1 MIVISLIK
9 MPSSRV
15 VSLVSR
21 SCQAVQQTFPPG
33 VLRLHPCSSRYELT
47 AAAAAAVASGRSIG
61 GIVCGRVAV
70 LVLVLQAAAAAAAM
84 ISVAA
89 VGCRGSSVR
98 PGRGRVCAQASPL
111 QLTLRAHSRSR
122 SHGIRWQ
129 HWQHCLRAGSRAR
142 PGSADSGG
150 SSSCG
155 GFGYIGGVSGQ
166 PCSAWLGQEVCSGF
180 VLAAC
185 ATRSSHS
192 HGVRRQH
199 RRHCLRAGIRAQPGR
214 CRRCAWASP
223 LRDGLRA

>member
-1 MIVISLIK
+1 M
-9 MPSSRV
+9 
-15 VSLVSR
+15 VSR

>member
-1 MIVISLIK
+1 
-9 MPSSRV
+9 
-15 VSLVSR
+15 LVSR

-33 VLRLHPCSSRYELT
+33 VLGLHLCSSRYELT
-47 AAAAAAVASGRSIG
+47 AAAAAAAASGGSMG

-70 LVLVLQAAAAAAAM
+70 IVLVLQAAATAAAM